1 MREVYMAKYAEKA
14 LYPPKRK
21 SFCFIELC
29 FEKEVTIEEVEELGK
44 DLTPRGYIFMGV
56 TKKFQVLSGKV
67 MR

>member
-1 MREVYMAKYAEKA
+1 LCYEK
-14 LYPPKRK
+14 KV
-21 SFCFIELC
+21 I
-29 FEKEVTIEEVEELGK
+29 VEEVEEFGK